1 MDQEG
6 VDAIKRHFDVVAE
19 AVRSD
24 VQAVAEGVSLLA
36 DQVRSLET
44 RFDGLEQRFDGLEQ
58 RFDGLQHEVQAGFTE
73 TRALM
78 RVSYAELDRRLRKLE
93 TDAS

>member
-6 VDAIKRHFDVVAE
+6 VDDIKRHFDVVVE
-19 AVRSD
+19 GVRSD

-36 DQVRSLET
+36 EQVRSLET
-44 RFDGLEQRFDGLEQ
+44 RFDGLQQ
-58 RFDGLQHEVQAGFTE
+58 EVQAGFTE

-78 RVSYAELDRRLRKLE
+78 RVSYSELDRRLRKL
-93 TDAS
+93 DAG